1 MRDSHSYGAPP
12 IFERAVVA
20 RVPRRRLSRPLPLKG
35 GGVLP
40 TVGEAA
46 NYVVTLDQAEHMQSL
61 APGHRFLLE
70 QADVAAI
77 GRQVHLA
84 FFYEAALS
92 DRRC

>member
-1 MRDSHSYGAPP
+1 
-12 IFERAVVA
+12 
-20 RVPRRRLSRPLPLKG
+20 
-35 GGVLP
+35 
-40 TVGEAA
+40 
-46 NYVVTLDQAEHMQSL
+46 L
-61 APGHRFLLE
+61 APGRRFLLE

>member
-46 NYVVTLDQAEHMQSL
+46 NYVVTLDQAEHCNRWRRATGSCSSRPTSPRS
-61 APGHRFLLE
+61 AGRFT
-70 QADVAAI
+70 
-77 GRQVHLA
+77 
-84 FFYEAALS
+84 
-92 DRRC
+92 